1 MMRSVNLPHQNDVM
15 DEFRDVTNE
24 PFDLLVLVFQ
34 DQTQNVKELGCEEF
48 IRGRE
53 PWQRLRHR

>member
-1 MMRSVNLPHQNDVM
+1 
-15 DEFRDVTNE
+15 VTNE